1 MELDEGPSVNEGPS
15 EAHTRPSQASTGTD
29 GKDSFREESP
39 DFPRPLVSSLKP
51 RAKHPRAPAKA
62 PSVAR

>member
-1 MELDEGPSVNEGPS
+1 MELDEGPSVNERPC